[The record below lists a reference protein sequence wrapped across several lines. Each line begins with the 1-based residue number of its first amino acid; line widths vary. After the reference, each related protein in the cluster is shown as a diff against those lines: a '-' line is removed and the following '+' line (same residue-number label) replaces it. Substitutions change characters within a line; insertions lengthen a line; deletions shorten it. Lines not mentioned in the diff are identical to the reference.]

1 MCTDETRIGQGKVKV
16 EETNRQIALFAL
28 VLILTGWVAA
38 PRING
43 FIQKSELIAKS
54 DPNGTRIRR
63 LSGEF
68 GCIISSPNRRY

>member
-43 FIQKSELIAKS
+43 FIQKSELIAKCHPAS
-54 DPNGTRIRR
+54 YHLEVQEG
-63 LSGEF
+63 SGASRPT
-68 GCIISSPNRRY
+68 GP